1 MAASASQES
10 GALTTALLAVRFE
23 NGPAFAGSPRCEL
36 TDHGRRIAVV
46 FTKTYTYTRILNP
59 YLAELEPTLPD
70 EITQR
75 SRHPRLQLAAPLPR
89 ATPAGRRP
97 SPTTAQAVAGP
108 AVTQRLL
115 TNRG

>member
-36 TDHGRRIAVV
+36 TDHRRLIAVV
-46 FTKTYTYTRILNP
+46 FTKTYTRILNP

-75 SRHPRLQLAAPLPR
+75 SRHPKLQLAAPLPR

-97 SPTTAQAVAGP
+97 SPTTTQAVAGP